1 MLQAGAPA
9 RYFGLTPVSQVCDGV
24 APHPVDGSIMADW
37 ITWISSPA
45 TLGALVQI
53 MLVNIVLS
61 GDNAVVIALAC
72 RNLPPHQRKVGIL
85 LGTGVAILLR
95 IIFYLAIT
103 FLSGVPFL
111 KVVGAL
117 LLFWI
122 AVKLVVGEEESGHE
136 VTASE
141 QLWLAVRTVAIADAV
156 MSLDNVLA
164 IVGVAKGDDALA
176 ILGLMISIPLII
188 VGASLITAVITRYPV
203 LVWIGAALLG
213 WIAGEMLVDD
223 PVVLRWLDANSPG
236 YVLPYPDDPA
246 GIGLK
251 PGGALHYGAAALGVV
266 VVLVVG
272 FFRARQAGRGA
283 ARTA

>member
-1 MLQAGAPA
+1 MN
-9 RYFGLTPVSQVCDGV
+9 
-24 APHPVDGSIMADW
+24 DW
-37 ITWISSPA
+37 ITWITSAS
-45 TLGALVQI
+45 TLTALVQI

-72 RNLPPHQRKVGIL
+72 RNLPPHQRKIGIL
-85 LGTGVAILLR
+85 LGTAVAIVLR

-122 AVKLVVGEEESGHE
+122 AIKLVVGEEEGGHE
-136 VTASE
+136 ISASE

-176 ILGLMISIPLII
+176 ILGLVLSIPLII
-188 VGASLITAVITRYPV
+188 VGASLITSLIQRFPV
-203 LVWIGAALLG
+203 VVWIGAALLG

-223 PVVLRWLDANSPG
+223 PVVLRFFSANAPA
-236 YVLPYPDDPA
+236 YVAPYPDDPA

-251 PGGALHYGAAALGVV
+251 PVALLHYGAATLGVLF
-266 VVLVVG
+266 VLVAG
-272 FFRARQAGRGA
+272 FFMARQAGRGA
-283 ARTA
+283 AKTA